1 MPTSKCPC
9 LGIVGIVVLGNVG
22 IEDIV
27 TKAPFVE
34 QGNGVLLETIDV
46 FVGLHD
52 AKECAQRLVPP
63 VAKRLAEDGRD
74 VVRLALEKQSRE
86 MLVLLN
92 WYNFS
97 IGRGRR
103 PCPNPGRLMPRPYLH
118 QAHRRRS
125 WRNIQEALDHWW
137 RL

>member
-1 MPTSKCPC
+1 MPTSKFPC
-9 LGIVGIVVLGNVG
+9 LGVVILGNVG

-86 MLVLLN
+86 MFGVLVKE
-92 WYNFS
+92 S
-97 IGRGRR
+97 EIGNRDDLDFGDVVLVPFADACNVPIRR
-103 PCPNPGRLMPRPYLH
+103 
-118 QAHRRRS
+118 
-125 WRNIQEALDHWW
+125 
-137 RL
+137 